1 LKKYNSLKIY
11 YHDLGLTR
19 GDRLV
24 LILICIFILFFS
36 ACDNHFYNE
45 PKNFA
50 LPTIKNSL
58 IDNKEMVL
66 IPAGEFIMGTDRV
79 DDEKIHLKI
88 GGVKPL
94 FVDQHPSRKI
104 FLESYYIDKY
114 EVTNDEYKMFIDA
127 TGYDELPGHWEKGT
141 YIQGR
146 GDYPVTHVTW
156 REALTYAIW
165 AQKSLPTEAQWEKAA
180 RGVDGR
186 LYPWGDDY
194 VKGKSNMDIDG
205 ARDLTKVGTYPED
218 ISPYNV
224 YDLGG
229 NVMEWTMDWYLA
241 YPDSSYKNPRYG
253 KKLKVLRGNAFQ
265 QSGHYFLEAF
275 RYSFSR
281 TEADP
286 NDYFENV
293 GFRCVK
299 RVKAVE

>member
-1 LKKYNSLKIY
+1 LA
-11 YHDLGLTR
+11 R

-24 LILICIFILFFS
+24 LIFICIFILFFS

-45 PKNFA
+45 AKKSS
-50 LPTIKNSL
+50 LPTIKYSL

-79 DDEKIHLKI
+79 DDEKTHLKI
-88 GGVKPL
+88 GAVKPL
-94 FVDQHPSRKI
+94 FVDQQPSRKI

-114 EVTNDEYKMFIDA
+114 EVTNDEYKKFIDE

-141 YIQGR
+141 YVQGR
-146 GDYPVTHVTW
+146 ENYPVTHVTW

-186 LYPWGDDY
+186 LYPWGDNY

-241 YPDSSYKNPRYG
+241 YPDSTYKNPRYG

-299 RVKAVE
+299 QVKAVK